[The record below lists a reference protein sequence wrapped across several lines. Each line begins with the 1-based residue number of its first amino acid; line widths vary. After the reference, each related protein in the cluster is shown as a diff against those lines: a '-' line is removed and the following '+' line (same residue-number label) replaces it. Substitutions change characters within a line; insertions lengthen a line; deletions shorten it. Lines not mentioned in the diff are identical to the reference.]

1 MAFQTAL
8 TIKET
13 IANIHSKK
21 YLLPSIQREFVWDVD
36 QITQLFDSLMLGYP
50 IGSFLFWEVSPANV
64 KEFVFLNFFGIITN
78 RKRMAGTIRKQVLS
92 ATRPSLLFLMA
103 SNA

>member
-13 IANIHSKK
+13 IASIHSKK
-21 YLLPSIQREFVWDVD
+21 YLLPSIQREFVWDCD

-50 IGSFLFWEVSPANV
+50 IGSFLFWEVGATNV
-64 KEFVFLNFFGIITN
+64 KEFVFYE
-78 RKRMAGTIRKQVLS
+78 
-92 ATRPSLLFLMA
+92 FLR
-103 SNA
+103 NYWGDEK